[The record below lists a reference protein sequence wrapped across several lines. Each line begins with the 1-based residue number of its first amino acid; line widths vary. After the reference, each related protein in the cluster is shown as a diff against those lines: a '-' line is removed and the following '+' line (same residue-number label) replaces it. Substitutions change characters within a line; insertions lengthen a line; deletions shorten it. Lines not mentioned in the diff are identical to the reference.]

1 MVSVD
6 ARLKHNQV
14 GLGNSIVLL
23 LYNIILFNELS
34 YRKSVQEY
42 LVFWSFINYES
53 FPLHIVVILSIK
65 SVIKIQLCDYSLLKQ
80 CFRAV
85 KGWYFLLSNELRFP

>member
-14 GLGNSIVLL
+14 GLGNSIVLF
-23 LYNIILFNELS
+23 YNIILLNELS

-65 SVIKIQLCDYSLLKQ
+65 SVIKIQLCDYSLR

-85 KGWYFLLSNELRFP
+85 KGWYFLLSYELEISMRW

>member
-14 GLGNSIVLL
+14 GLGNSIVLF
-23 LYNIILFNELS
+23 YNIILLNELS

-42 LVFWSFINYES
+42 LVF
-53 FPLHIVVILSIK
+53 
-65 SVIKIQLCDYSLLKQ
+65 
-80 CFRAV
+80 
-85 KGWYFLLSNELRFP
+85 